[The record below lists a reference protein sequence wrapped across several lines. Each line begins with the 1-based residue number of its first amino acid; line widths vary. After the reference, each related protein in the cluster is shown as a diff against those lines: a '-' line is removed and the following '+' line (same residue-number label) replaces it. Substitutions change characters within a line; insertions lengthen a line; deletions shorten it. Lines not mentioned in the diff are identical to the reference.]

1 MIVTIVGIGEDGVMG
16 LTPHAHLIIDRADVL
31 VGGERHLAMVNTA
44 NKVALPWAKP
54 MEKTIEVIKTY
65 TDRSVCVLASG
76 DPLWYGIGKLLLKN
90 IPNAI
95 VIPHLSSF
103 TLACSR
109 LGWSME
115 DIDQLSLCGR
125 PVSLLISYLS
135 PGRRLL
141 VLGQDEHTPSAI
153 ATVLRQTGYDKSR
166 LTVLSHL
173 GGAQETIV
181 TLSVSEA
188 DREFPPLSVIGIECH
203 SSGVPLLRSRL
214 PGLPDHAYHHDGQLT
229 KRSVRALTL
238 STLAPAP
245 GELLWDVGA
254 GCGSISIEWMR
265 SHPLCRA
272 IAIEPHRPAYI
283 AANAQSLG
291 VPHLEIIPSKAPAAL
306 EGLPCPDA
314 IFIGGGITTPKLVET
329 CWRSLPIHGRLVA
342 NAVTLESQTEIY
354 RWQQELG
361 GTLTRIAIETV
372 ESIGNFR
379 MWKPAAPIVQWSVTK
394 LSERDRAN

>member
-1 MIVTIVGIGEDGVMG
+1 MVVTIVGIGEDGVNG
-16 LTPHAHLIIDRADVL
+16 LNSPCPFDHRSGGCFSRGRTPS
-31 VGGERHLAMVNTA
+31 LAMVNTA
-44 NKVALPWAKP
+44 NKIALTWAKP
-54 MEKTIEVIKTY
+54 IEKTIEVIKTY

-173 GGAQETIV
+173 GGAQE
-181 TLSVSEA
+181 S
-188 DREFPPLSVIGIECH
+188 DRDPFR
-203 SSGVPLLRSRL
+203 LR
-214 PGLPDHAYHHDGQLT
+214 
-229 KRSVRALTL
+229 
-238 STLAPAP
+238 
-245 GELLWDVGA
+245 
-254 GCGSISIEWMR
+254 
-265 SHPLCRA
+265 
-272 IAIEPHRPAYI
+272 
-283 AANAQSLG
+283 
-291 VPHLEIIPSKAPAAL
+291 
-306 EGLPCPDA
+306 
-314 IFIGGGITTPKLVET
+314 
-329 CWRSLPIHGRLVA
+329 GR
-342 NAVTLESQTEIY
+342 
-354 RWQQELG
+354 
-361 GTLTRIAIETV
+361 
-372 ESIGNFR
+372 
-379 MWKPAAPIVQWSVTK
+379 
-394 LSERDRAN
+394 